1 MAAVKSI
8 RFTPDGKN
16 LISASDDK
24 SIKIWDIDTLKFKS
38 SFIGHTNWINSAECN
53 SDMTLLTSGG

>member
-1 MAAVKSI
+1 MGAVKCI

-53 SDMTLLTSGG
+53 NDMTLLTSGG